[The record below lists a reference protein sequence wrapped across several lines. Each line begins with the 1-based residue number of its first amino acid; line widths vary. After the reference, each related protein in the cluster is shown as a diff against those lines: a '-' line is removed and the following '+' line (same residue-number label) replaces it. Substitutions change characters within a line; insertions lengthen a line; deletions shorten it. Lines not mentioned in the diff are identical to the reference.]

1 MMIHLPALSGIVLTY
16 LLVFSRVGAM
26 VMLLPA
32 IGQAGVPA
40 MVRLVLALAISVA
53 LTPQVQSAYPG
64 VAPQTS
70 IALVIMIAQEVTAG
84 VLVGAMA
91 RIIMSSLQVAGYLIA
106 TQTGLAYAQTLDPTQ
121 GEQGAVL
128 GNFMNLLGVTL
139 IFVTNL
145 HYLVIGAIAGSY
157 RMLPPGGH
165 LPTSDMLQLV
175 VQLVSSSFA
184 LGFQLAAPFLVFG
197 FALYRGLGAD
207 EARALTFATLVLAS
221 IGLIFTNRSRSRSA
235 FATLRSRNVA
245 LWWIVAGAV
254 IGLSRASFSPSA
266 NWTPSNLCFASLQ
279 ALRHSGYLRHSSW
292 FGRLGDD

>member
-1 MMIHLPALSGIVLTY
+1 MTIHLSALSGIVLTY

-40 MVRLVLALAISVA
+40 RVRLVLALAISLA

-70 IALVIMIAQEVTAG
+70 MALAIMIAQEITAG

-91 RIIMSSLQVAGYLIA
+91 RIIMSALQVAGYLIA

-121 GEQGAVL
+121 GAQGAVL

-139 IFVTNL
+139 IFITNL
-145 HYLVIGAIAGSY
+145 HHLAIGAIAGSY

-175 VQLVSSSFA
+175 VQLTSSSFA

-197 FALYRGLGAD
+197 FALYAGLG
-207 EARALTFATLVLAS
+207 VLARLMPQIQVFFVAVPLNIMCGFVLLLAL
-221 IGLIFTNRSRSRSA
+221 IGALMSVFLNYY
-235 FATLRSRNVA
+235 ATSMA
-245 LWWIVAGAV
+245 LF
-254 IGLSRASFSPSA
+254 L
-266 NWTPSNLCFASLQ
+266 
-279 ALRHSGYLRHSSW
+279 
-292 FGRLGDD
+292 